1 MRIIDFHAHILPC
14 VDHGSDG
21 ITTSLYQLE
30 LARQASVDT
39 VFSTSHF
46 YPHKHS
52 LSLFLEKRNEAY
64 RLLTEKKP
72 DIDIRLGA
80 EVLLCVG
87 LERLEGLK
95 ELCLYGSDTIL
106 LELPFNEYSDRY
118 TETVENMLAGG
129 FDVVLAHADRY
140 KEEIIDELISLGV
153 TIQLNASSLSRLFK
167 RKRLFDWIEAGVVVG
182 LGSDIHMRDKN
193 AYKHFLRAKSK
204 IGKTAFTDIMQKSN
218 LIFEK
223 TKPYICE

>member
-52 LSLFLEKRNEAY
+52 LNDFIKTRNEAY
-64 RLLTEKKP
+64 RLLLENKP
-72 DIDIRLGA
+72 NIDIRLGA

-87 LERLEGLK
+87 LDRLEGLR
-95 ELCLYGSDTIL
+95 ELCLFGSDTIL
-106 LELPFNEYSDRY
+106 LELPFNDYSDRY
-118 TETVENMLAGG
+118 AQTVERMLDSGLE
-129 FDVVLAHADRY
+129 VVLAHADRY

-153 TIQLNASSLSRLFK
+153 SIQLNSDSLSRHFK
-167 RKRLFDWIEAGVVVG
+167 RRELFNWIDSGVVVG
-182 LGSDIHMRDKN
+182 LGSDIHMRDKD
-193 AYKHFLRAKSK
+193 AYKHYLRAKSK
-204 IGKTAFTDIMQKSN
+204 IGEEAFNEIMQKSN

-223 TKPYICE
+223 TKPFI